1 MGIAFLGL
9 EGEGEPG
16 VGVLLEGFVGRVAL
30 GLEFVDGLLEQHLL
44 EADFDLLGAE
54 DAPGVGGELA
64 GEEFLVGVA
73 GSEVGFE
80 AVLEGLEIGFILEG
94 REGKLGG
101 EAVLVGI
108 EPGFGF
114 AGCGAGSGGFLR
126 ILLTCGTLCFGDRTG
141 HEVRVAWGIWVR
153 RGWGD
158 GVIF

>member
-1 MGIAFLGL
+1 MASRGALLVRSKADWMSREYAEEVAMEVVVGIVFLRL

-54 DAPGVGGELA
+54 DAPGVGGELV

-73 GSEVGFE
+73 GSE
-80 AVLEGLEIGFILEG
+80 IGFILEG
-94 REGKLGG
+94 EEGKLGG

-114 AGCGAGSGGFLR
+114 AECGAGSGGFLR
-126 ILLTCGTLCFGDRTG
+126 ILLTCGTLCFGD
-141 HEVRVAWGIWVR
+141 
-153 RGWGD
+153 
-158 GVIF
+158 